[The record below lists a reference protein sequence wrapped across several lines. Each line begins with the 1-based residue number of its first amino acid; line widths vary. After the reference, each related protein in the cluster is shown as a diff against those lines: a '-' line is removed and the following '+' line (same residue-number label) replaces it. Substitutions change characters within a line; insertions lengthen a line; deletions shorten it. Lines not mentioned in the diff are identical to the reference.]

1 MTFVACADTYHELSI
16 CIGAIGAISNT
27 VAAGKTAATV

>member
-1 MTFVACADTYHELSI
+1 MTFAACTDTYPELSI
-16 CIGAIGAISNT
+16 SIGAIAAISNT